1 MRPSALMAALY
12 PPAVR
17 ERWGTEISRQ
27 VSESGIRSW
36 PDAMLGAVRL
46 WLHPGDWP
54 ETPDGQT
61 RRVLTVALFAVTA
74 ATALLVRA
82 AGQPVVLT
90 ASLRH
95 PATSLWLAPILLGAG
110 LAAPA
115 PPLRWRALR
124 RLATV
129 AARTLAGPA
138 IAVAAVIVTAHAGV
152 LHHPAGHARIGL
164 IAGYWAVLSF
174 TALRLCTLIARYSRT
189 ARPPTTRRLRA
200 ATTLIGAGLSLAA
213 GQSLIALIRSAPGT
227 GTLTLALALSLLA
240 AATITAAH
248 DLRQR

>member
-17 ERWGTEISRQ
+17 ERWGAEISRQ
-27 VSESGIRSW
+27 VSESGIGSW
-36 PDAMLGAVRL
+36 PDALLGAARL

-54 ETPDGQT
+54 ETSDGQT
-61 RRVLTVALFAVTA
+61 RQVLTVTLFAVTA

-82 AGQPVVLT
+82 VGQPVLT
-90 ASLRH
+90 GSLRH
-95 PATSLWLAPILLGAG
+95 PATSLWLAPILLGAA

-138 IAVAAVIVTAHAGV
+138 IAVAAMIVMAHADV

-164 IAGYWAVLSF
+164 LAGYWAVLSF
-174 TALRLCTLIARYSRT
+174 TAQRLCTLTARYART
-189 ARPPTTRRLRA
+189 AHLPTTRRLRA
-200 ATTLIGAGLSLAA
+200 SAMLIGAGLSLAA
-213 GQSLIALIRSAPGT
+213 GQSFIPLIRTVPGA
-227 GTLTLALALSLLA
+227 GSLTLTLALSLLA

-248 DLRQR
+248 DLRT

>member
-17 ERWGTEISRQ
+17 ERWGAEISRQ
-27 VSESGIRSW
+27 VSESGIGSW
-36 PDAMLGAVRL
+36 PDALLGAARL

-54 ETPDGQT
+54 ETSDGQT
-61 RRVLTVALFAVTA
+61 RQVLTVTLFAVTA

-82 AGQPVVLT
+82 AGQPVLT
-90 ASLRH
+90 GSLRH
-95 PATSLWLAPILLGAG
+95 PATSLWLAPILLGAA

-129 AARTLAGPA
+129 GARTLVGPA
-138 IAVAAVIVTAHAGV
+138 IAVAAMIVTANAGV
-152 LHHPAGHARIGL
+152 LHHPAGPARIGL
-164 IAGYWAVLSF
+164 LVGYWAVLSF
-174 TALRLCTLIARYSRT
+174 TAQRLCILTARYART
-189 ARPPTTRRLRA
+189 AHLPTTRRLRA
-200 ATTLIGAGLSLAA
+200 SAMLIGAGLSLAA
-213 GQSLIALIRSAPGT
+213 GQSFIPLIWTVPGA
-227 GTLTLALALSLLA
+227 GSLTLALALSLLA

-248 DLRQR
+248 DLRT

>member
-36 PDAMLGAVRL
+36 PDALLGAARL

-54 ETPDGQT
+54 ETSDGQT
-61 RRVLTVALFAVTA
+61 RQVLAVALFAVTA
-74 ATALLVRA
+74 VTALLVRA
-82 AGQPVVLT
+82 ADQPAVLT
-90 ASLRH
+90 ARLG
-95 PATSLWLAPILLGAG
+95 PPVTSLWLAPILLGAG

-124 RLATV
+124 ELATV

-138 IAVAAVIVTAHAGV
+138 IAVAAMIVTAHAGV
-152 LHHPAGHARIGL
+152 FHHPAGHARIGL
-164 IAGYWAVLSF
+164 LAGYWAVLSF
-174 TALRLCTLIARYSRT
+174 TAQRLCILTARYART
-189 ARPPTTRRLRA
+189 AQLPTTRRLRA
-200 ATTLIGAGLSLAA
+200 SATLIGAGLSLAA
-213 GQSLIALIRSAPGT
+213 GQSLIPLIRTTPGT
-227 GTLTLALALSLLA
+227 GSLTLALALSLLA

-248 DLRQR
+248 DLRT

>member
-1 MRPSALMAALY
+1 MRPSALIGSLY

-17 ERWGTEISRQ
+17 ERWGAEIIRQ

-36 PDAMLGAVRL
+36 PDALLGAARL

-54 ETPDGQT
+54 ETSNGQT
-61 RRVLTVALFAVTA
+61 RQVLAVALFAVTA
-74 ATALLVRA
+74 VTALLVRA
-82 AGQPVVLT
+82 VGQPVLT
-90 ASLRH
+90 GSLRH
-95 PATSLWLAPILLGAG
+95 PATSLWLAPILLGTA

-124 RLATV
+124 ELAIM

-138 IAVAAVIVTAHAGV
+138 IAVAVMIVTARAGV

-174 TALRLCTLIARYSRT
+174 TTLRLGALIDRYART
-189 ARPPTTRRLRA
+189 AHPPTTRRLRSA
-200 ATTLIGAGLSLAA
+200 ATLIGLLA
-213 GQSLIALIRSAPGT
+213 RSARGSERRLPSST
-227 GTLTLALALSLLA
+227 CE
-240 AATITAAH
+240 
-248 DLRQR
+248 

>member
-1 MRPSALMAALY
+1 MGSLY

-17 ERWGTEISRQ
+17 ERWGAEISRQ

-36 PDAMLGAVRL
+36 PDALLGAARL

-54 ETPDGQT
+54 ETSDGQT
-61 RRVLTVALFAVTA
+61 RQVLAVALFAVTA
-74 ATALLVRA
+74 ITALLVRA
-82 AGQPVVLT
+82 VGQPVLSG
-90 ASLRH
+90 SLRH
-95 PATSLWLAPILLGAG
+95 PATSLWLAPILLGTA

-115 PPLRWRALR
+115 PQLRWRALR
-124 RLATV
+124 GLATV

-138 IAVAAVIVTAHAGV
+138 IAVAVVIVTAHAGV

-164 IAGYWAVLSF
+164 VAGYWAVLSY
-174 TALRLCTLIARYSRT
+174 TALRLCTLIARYART
-189 ARPPTTRRLRA
+189 AHPPTTRRLRSA
-200 ATTLIGAGLSLAA
+200 STLIGAGLSLAA
-213 GQSLIALIRSAPGT
+213 AQSLIPLIRSAPGT